1 MKKYL
6 LTMLIAV
13 VALAAKAQ
21 NITVKGTVIEASTN
35 EPLIGATVKVK
46 GTGTGTVTNFDGEY
60 QVTVDKNATLVF
72 SSIGYKTVEQPVN
85 GRTTIN
91 VSLVDDTNDLNEVV
105 VIGYGVAKKGDL
117 TSSISAIKGEKL
129 EKLSTGNVMNALQG
143 QVNGVQVT
151 GAGSPGATPRVI
163 IRGVSTI
170 NGSDPLYVVDGMPVG
185 TNINFLNQND
195 IESMQVL

>member
-1 MKKYL
+1 
-6 LTMLIAV
+6 MLIAV

-60 QVTVDKNATLVF
+60 QLSVDKNATLVF

-91 VSLVDDTNDLNEVV
+91 VSLADETNDLNEVV

-117 TSSISAIKGEKL
+117 TSSISAIKGDKL

-143 QVNGVQVT
+143 HRPQ
-151 GAGSPGATPRVI
+151 
-163 IRGVSTI
+163 
-170 NGSDPLYVVDGMPVG
+170 
-185 TNINFLNQND
+185 QNL
-195 IESMQVL
+195 SG

>member
-21 NITVKGTVIEASTN
+21 NITVKGTVVEASTN

-60 QVTVDKNATLVF
+60 QLNVDKNATLVF
-72 SSIGYKTVEQPVN
+72 SSIGYKTVEQAVN

-91 VSLVDDTNDLNEVV
+91 VSLADETNDLNEVV
-105 VIGYGVAKKGDL
+105 VIG
-117 TSSISAIKGEKL
+117 
-129 EKLSTGNVMNALQG
+129 
-143 QVNGVQVT
+143 
-151 GAGSPGATPRVI
+151 
-163 IRGVSTI
+163 
-170 NGSDPLYVVDGMPVG
+170 
-185 TNINFLNQND
+185 
-195 IESMQVL
+195 